1 MSKSEKQLKAFKEAL
16 RGDYEIFINRA
27 VQLLE
32 LMNEQEKE
40 EARLTGYVP
49 EEAVKSY
56 NQFSDYPN
64 VLTPKQISAM
74 LGVPLSKAYELVHH
88 HECPKN
94 PRLKKTQVFK
104 ADFLAWF
111 FSDSA
116 THGELLKGGAYE

>member
-1 MSKSEKQLKAFKEAL
+1 MSKTSKGFAEAL
-16 RGDYEIFINRA
+16 REETELYQKRIL
-27 VQLLE
+27 QLYA
-32 LMNEQEKE
+32 LMSEQEKE

-64 VLTPKQISAM
+64 ILRPKQIAAM
-74 LGVPLSKAYELVHH
+74 LGIPYSKAIQYVHH
-88 HECPKN
+88 HDCPKS
-94 PRLKKTQVFK
+94 PRLAKTEVFK
-104 ADFLAWF
+104 DAFLEWI

>member
-16 RGDYEIFINRA
+16 REEHELFIKRA
-27 VQLLE
+27 VQLFE

-56 NQFSDYPN
+56 NQFEDYPN
-64 VLTPKQISAM
+64 VLRPKQIAAM
-74 LGVPLSKAYELVHH
+74 LGIPYSKAIQLVHNH
-88 HECPKN
+88 DCPKS
-94 PRLKKTQVFK
+94 PRLAKTEVFK
-104 ADFLAWF
+104 EPFLKWIF
-111 FSDSA
+111 GDSA